1 MASLATGLLAVLIY
15 RSIDFNKLP
24 MPCVLP
30 LADVPPAKYAV
41 PHPWTGKFAMNNEL
55 QKSIRLFE
63 GKIAGSESV
72 AVAKSGDQV
81 YLIDREGYLKIA
93 HGNPAEPTSLE
104 LEPSARA
111 YLGPGRPLGFHLE
124 DNGDLLTCNCIL
136 GLTRLRRGA
145 GFQEVLA
152 NGVPLGNGS
161 YADDLDVAPNGDI
174 YFSDASAI
182 QSALNR
188 AGHYDALR
196 SSILTM
202 LQGTPSG
209 RLLRWR
215 AATGE
220 TEVLATGLW
229 FPNGVALAADAS
241 FLMLAETT
249 SGKMLKYH
257 IEGPRAGQ
265 LEVLIDSLP
274 GYPDGVSLAPDGNFW
289 AAVFSEH
296 APLLN
301 LGRPLAQGAL
311 GPGLAL
317 RRMGIAIKFDAEGN
331 VLKTL
336 VDPDGTK
343 VSAVTAITEHEG
355 WLYLGTLVN
364 NFVGAYK
371 L

>member
-1 MASLATGLLAVLIY
+1 MAI
-15 RSIDFNKLP
+15 
-24 MPCVLP
+24 
-30 LADVPPAKYAV
+30 
-41 PHPWTGKFAMNNEL
+41 
-55 QKSIRLFE
+55 
-63 GKIAGSESV
+63 
-72 AVAKSGDQV
+72 AKSGDQV

-93 HGNPAEPTSLE
+93 HGNPAEPTSLV

-161 YADDLDVAPNGDI
+161 VSPIQYADDLDVAPNGDI

-202 LQGTPSG
+202 LQGAPSG

-229 FPNGVALAADAS
+229 FPNGVALSADAS
-241 FLMLAETT
+241 FLVLAETT

-296 APLLN
+296 APLLTWAARSRRARWV
-301 LGRPLAQGAL
+301 LAWLSEFVHLPLK
-311 GPGLAL
+311 
-317 RRMGIAIKFDAEGN
+317 RMGIAIKFDAEGN